1 MSAPV
6 SLPVEI
12 DYFEAHGTGTAV
24 GDPLETRAIGEA
36 LGRHRPRNKPL
47 PIGSIKGNIG
57 HLEAAAGMAGLFK
70 ALHVLRDRRV
80 PANLHL
86 DAVNPNID
94 VADWNLAPVMQRCR
108 FRARP
113 SPRRRRK
120 RIRFRRHQCACRT
133 HEFRGRSRDRSLLF
147 GAPGALACPAAIVSA
162 HSASAS

>member
-1 MSAPV
+1 MRRRPHCFVRCMSAPV
-6 SLPVEI
+6 SLPREI

-86 DAVNPNID
+86 DTVNPNID
-94 VADWNLAPVMQRCR
+94 VAGWNLAPVIEPI
-108 FRARP
+108 ALG
-113 SPRRRRK
+113 RRSS
-120 RIRFRRHQCACRT
+120 
-133 HEFRGRSRDRSLLF
+133 RSS
-147 GAPGALACPAAIVSA
+147 SA
-162 HSASAS
+162 